1 VTRGKKNQHKR
12 KHRKRPKKSSICKA
26 EKLLY
31 TYSSACTRC
40 LPCDVPSR
48 KGSKRA
54 QTFLLMIF
62 SKYHQQSP
70 WRSSIIAIEHYVNGI
85 EQEGAG
91 NQILKRTACSMVVLK
106 RAHFLH
112 LWAYQAAVCMAVQHS
127 KLKFRKTKDDA

>member
-1 VTRGKKNQHKR
+1 
-12 KHRKRPKKSSICKA
+12 
-26 EKLLY
+26 
-31 TYSSACTRC
+31 
-40 LPCDVPSR
+40 
-48 KGSKRA
+48 
-54 QTFLLMIF
+54 MIF

-91 NQILKRTACSMVVLK
+91 NQILKRTACSVVVLK

-127 KLKFRKTKDDA
+127 KLKFQKTKDDA